1 MNSIN
6 GMPMGDSPDRAR
18 ANVALYRLAAAALAH
33 PMPELHEAFVEGR
46 FHHAFNEAWRSITGR
61 NWPQTVASQ
70 DFAGLEAGYI
80 DMFLHGQRGQP
91 RVHLLAGDYENLRN
105 GVTRPVFMLNIQ
117 AFYRHFD
124 LQAATSDEG
133 RNEEPD
139 HLATML
145 EFMAVLHHLE
155 AQAIERGSDPG
166 AYRRAQRDFLHR
178 YLLPLMETI
187 QQEVSAQS
195 HAQLDANL
203 QRLIEDLPQ
212 RLRQQLA
219 ELEVRVG
226 PCADPSAPA
235 AEESRNLAQNL
246 WS

>member
-6 GMPMGDSPDRAR
+6 GMPMGGSPQRAQ

-46 FHHAFNEAWRSITGR
+46 FQHAFNEAWQSITGR
-61 NWPQTVASQ
+61 HWPQTAPSR
-70 DFAGLEAGYI
+70 DFAELEAGYI

-91 RVHLLAGDYENLRN
+91 RVHLLAGDYDSLRS
-105 GVTRPVFMLNIQ
+105 GVTRPVYMLNIQ

-124 LQAATSDEG
+124 LQAATGDEG

-195 HAQLDANL
+195 HGQLDANL

-226 PCADPSAPA
+226 PCVDPSAPA
-235 AEESRNLAQNL
+235 ADEPRKPAQNL